1 MWGYYTT
8 VPLIM
13 ENHMEKKMDN
23 DMENCD
29 SVGLYRDYQGTG
41 LQLRN

>member
-13 ENHMEKKMDN
+13 ENHMEKKMEN
-23 DMENCD
+23 DME
-29 SVGLYRDYQGTG
+29 TG
-41 LQLRN
+41 SL